1 QDHLIDARASA
12 ERLAQQEAKLREVT
26 AARQTLEGKLAAAH
40 ATRERLEQAVTV
52 ASNKIAETETAIRD
66 AEQRH
71 ASHITTVTAR
81 LADEQAQYESRLAAG
96 AAVSDAQIQYETRLA
111 EAAAA
116 RNLVDQRLREVEASF
131 ERSRQEAAGDAA
143 AAAGGPAR
151 VATRK
156 RE

>member
-71 ASHITTVTAR
+71 ASHITAVTARFADQQVQYEAR
-81 LADEQAQYESRLAAG
+81 LAD
-96 AAVSDAQIQYETRLA
+96 
-111 EAAAA
+111 AAAA
-116 RNLVDQRLREVEASF
+116 RHLVDQRLREVEASF
-131 ERSRQEAAGDAA
+131 ERSRQEAAVD
-143 AAAGGPAR
+143 
-151 VATRK
+151 
-156 RE
+156 